1 MGNRVYTLTK
11 KNVQNRIKSIIFPY
25 TSKKTIQ
32 NEIKKSIYNSIEK
45 NKILGKI

>member
-25 TSKKTIQ
+25 TSKKQSKMKLRNLYTIVLKR
-32 NEIKKSIYNSIEK
+32 IKY
-45 NKILGKI
+45 